1 MKKIAVSFGLIAV
14 GTASLQAAYTLGSD
28 SMQTSKVWSLS
39 GSLRGFYDDNYNT
52 APSGTPS
59 KRGSYGFEVSPS
71 ISLNVPLDQTDIGV
85 RYTYGLYFYQ
95 DRLNLHP
102 SQNPVDQTHQLDLW
116 VNHAFTESW
125 QVSLQDSF
133 VSAQDPGLVNGGT
146 PLRTEGNNINNVGS
160 IKLDTQWT
168 RLLGSEFGYQNT
180 FVDYQAHGFD
190 AGTDTASFSGLLDR
204 DENLIWLDLN
214 WQLTPTFKPLVGYK
228 FGQVNYIGGEQISE
242 GIVNSFSYNRDNRS
256 QYFYIGAQYD
266 PLSNLI
272 ISAEAGGQY
281 VDYYH
286 PAPGLSATT
295 QLQPYANLSATYTY
309 LPGSYVQAGFTQ
321 TQSATDVSQ
330 AAANG
335 QVTESLNTST
345 GYASINHQFSPKL
358 TASAIGK
365 VQYSTFN
372 EGAFANS
379 TETWYNL
386 GLNLTYSFNNHVS
399 TEIGYNYDNLDS
411 NVSGQKY
418 DRNRVYLGVTA
429 TY

>member
-1 MKKIAVSFGLIAV
+1 MKKIAVSVGLVAV
-14 GTASLQAAYTLGSD
+14 GTASLQAAYTVGSD

-52 APSGTPS
+52 APSGTPL

-125 QVSLQDSF
+125 QASFQDSF
-133 VSAQDPGLVNGGT
+133 VSAQDPSLVNGGT
-146 PLRTEGNNINNVGS
+146 ALRTEGNNINNVGS

-168 RLLGSEFGYQNT
+168 RLLGSEFGYENT
-180 FVDYQAHGFD
+180 FVDYQNHG
-190 AGTDTASFSGLLDR
+190 GTAAAPSFSGLLDR
-204 DENLIWLDLN
+204 DENLVWLDLN

-228 FGQVNYIGGEQISE
+228 FGLVNYTGGEPIAAGS
-242 GIVNSFSYNRDNRS
+242 VSDNRDNRS
-256 QYFYIGAQYD
+256 QYFYVGAQYD
-266 PLSNLI
+266 PLANLTL
-272 ISAEAGGQY
+272 SVEAGGQY
-281 VDYYH
+281 VDYYN

-295 QLQPYANLSATYTY
+295 QLQPYANLSGTYTY

-321 TQSATDVSQ
+321 TQSATDVS
-330 AAANG
+330 APTASG

-358 TASAIGK
+358 TASVIGK

-372 EGAFANS
+372 EGQFANS
-379 TETWYNL
+379 TETWYTL
-386 GLNLTYSFNNHVS
+386 GLNLDYSFNNHIS

-411 NVSGQKY
+411 NVPGQKY

>member
-1 MKKIAVSFGLIAV
+1 MKKIAVSVGLVAV

-52 APSGTPS
+52 APSGSPS
-59 KRGSYGFEVSPS
+59 KRGSYGFEFSPS
-71 ISLNVPLDQTDIGV
+71 ISLNLPLDQTDIGA

-125 QVSLQDSF
+125 QVSFQDSF
-133 VSAQDPGLVNGGT
+133 VSAQDPSLVDGGT
-146 PLRTEGNNINNVGS
+146 FLRSEGNNINNTGS

-180 FVDYQAHGFD
+180 FVDYQAHG
-190 AGTDTASFSGLLDR
+190 GTAAAPSFSGLLDR
-204 DENLIWLDLN
+204 DENLVWLDVN
-214 WQLTPTFKPLVGYK
+214 WTLTPELKPLVGYK
-228 FGQVNYIGGEQISE
+228 FGQVNYLGDEPIAPGNVSD
-242 GIVNSFSYNRDNRS
+242 NRDSRS
-256 QYFYIGAQYD
+256 QYFYVGALYN
-266 PLSNLI
+266 PLANLTL
-272 ISAEAGGQY
+272 SVEAGGQY
-281 VDYYH
+281 VDYYR

-295 QLQPYANLSATYTY
+295 QFEPYANLSGTYTY

-321 TQSATDVSQ
+321 TQSATDVS
-330 AAANG
+330 APTASG

-345 GYASINHQFSPKL
+345 VYASINHQFSPKL

-379 TETWYNL
+379 TETWYSL
-386 GLNLTYSFNNHVS
+386 GLNLAYNLNNHIS

-411 NVSGQKY
+411 NVPGQKY

-429 TY
+429 IY

>member
-59 KRGSYGFEVSPS
+59 KRSSYGFEVSPS

-125 QVSLQDSF
+125 QASIQDSF
-133 VSAQDPGLVNGGT
+133 VSAQDPSLVNGGT
-146 PLRTEGNNINNVGS
+146 NLRTEGNNINNVGS

-180 FVDYQAHGFD
+180 FVDYQNHG
-190 AGTDTASFSGLLDR
+190 GTAAAPSFSGLLDR

-214 WQLTPTFKPLVGYK
+214 WQLTPTLKPLIGYK
-228 FGQVNYIGGEQISE
+228 FGLINYTGGEPIAPGS
-242 GIVNSFSYNRDNRS
+242 VSDNRDNRS
-256 QYFYIGAQYD
+256 QYFYVGAQYD

-272 ISAEAGGQY
+272 ISAEAGVQY

-286 PAPGLSATT
+286 PAAGLSAST

-372 EGAFANS
+372 EGQFANS
-379 TETWYNL
+379 TETWARIDGLWRRNL
-386 GLNLTYSFNNHVS
+386 LKC
-399 TEIGYNYDNLDS
+399 S
-411 NVSGQKY
+411 NS
-418 DRNRVYLGVTA
+418 L
-429 TY
+429 

>member
-1 MKKIAVSFGLIAV
+1 
-14 GTASLQAAYTLGSD
+14 
-28 SMQTSKVWSLS
+28 LS

-125 QVSLQDSF
+125 QASFQDSF

-180 FVDYQAHGFD
+180 FVDYQNHG
-190 AGTDTASFSGLLDR
+190 GTAAAPSFSGLLDR
-204 DENLIWLDLN
+204 DENLVWLSLN
-214 WQLTPTFKPLVGYK
+214 WQLTPTLKPLIGYK
-228 FGQVNYIGGEQISE
+228 FGLINYTGGEPIAPGS
-242 GIVNSFSYNRDNRS
+242 VSDNRDNRS
-256 QYFYIGAQYD
+256 QYFYVGAQYD

-272 ISAEAGGQY
+272 ISAEAGAQY

-286 PAPGLSATT
+286 PAAGLSAST

-372 EGAFANS
+372 EGQFANS

-418 DRNRVYLGVTA
+418 DRNRVYMGVTA

>member
-95 DRLNLHP
+95 DRLNLH
-102 SQNPVDQTHQLDLW
+102 QNPVDQTHQFDLW

-125 QVSLQDSF
+125 QASIQDSF

-180 FVDYQAHGFD
+180 FVDYQNHG
-190 AGTDTASFSGLLDR
+190 GTAAFPSFSGLLDR
-204 DENLIWLDLN
+204 DENLAWLSLN
-214 WQLTPTFKPLVGYK
+214 WQLTPTLKPLVGYK
-228 FGQVNYIGGEQISE
+228 FGLINYTGGEPIAPGNVSD
-242 GIVNSFSYNRDNRS
+242 NRDNRS
-256 QYFYIGAQYD
+256 QYFYVGVQYD
-266 PLSNLI
+266 PLANLI
-272 ISAEAGGQY
+272 ISVEAGGQY

-321 TQSATDVSQ
+321 TQSATDVS
-330 AAANG
+330 APTASG

-372 EGAFANS
+372 EGQFANS
-379 TETWYNL
+379 TETWYTL

-411 NVSGQKY
+411 NVPGQKY

>member
-52 APSGTPS
+52 APSGPG

-125 QVSLQDSF
+125 QASFQDSF

-180 FVDYQAHGFD
+180 FVDYQQHGGT
-190 AGTDTASFSGLLDR
+190 AGAPSFSGLLDR
-204 DENLIWLDLN
+204 DENLVWLSLN
-214 WQLTPTFKPLVGYK
+214 WQLTPTLKPLVGYK
-228 FGQVNYIGGEQISE
+228 YGLINYTGGEPISITPLPN
-242 GIVNSFSYNRDNRS
+242 GSFSYNRDNRS
-256 QYFYIGAQYD
+256 QYFYVGIQYD
-266 PLSNLI
+266 PLANLI
-272 ISAEAGGQY
+272 ISVEAGGQY

-321 TQSATDVSQ
+321 TQSATDVSTPD
-330 AAANG
+330 ATG
-335 QVTESLNTST
+335 RVTESLNTST

-358 TASAIGK
+358 TGSVIGK

-411 NVSGQKY
+411 NVPGQKY

-429 TY
+429 IY

>member
-1 MKKIAVSFGLIAV
+1 MKKIAVSVGLVAV
-14 GTASLQAAYTLGSD
+14 GTASLHAAYTLGSD
-28 SMQTSKVWSLS
+28 SMQSTKIWSLS
-39 GSLRGFYDDNYNT
+39 GSLRGFYDDNYTTGAGTT
-52 APSGTPS
+52 ASP

-125 QVSLQDSF
+125 QISLQDSF
-133 VSAQDPGLVNGGT
+133 VSAQDPSLVNGGT

-160 IKLDTQWT
+160 LKLDTQWT

-180 FVDYQAHGFD
+180 FVDYQDHN
-190 AGTDTASFSGLLDR
+190 GTVAAPSYSGLLDR
-204 DENLIWLDLN
+204 DENLAWLDLN

-228 FGQVNYIGGEQISE
+228 FGLVNYTGDEPIAPGS
-242 GIVNSFSYNRDNRS
+242 VSDNRDSRS
-256 QYFYIGAQYD
+256 QYFYIGAEYD
-266 PLSNLI
+266 PLSNLL
-272 ISAEAGGQY
+272 ISVEAGGQY

-286 PAPGLSATT
+286 PAPGLSSTT
-295 QLQPYANLSATYTY
+295 QIEPYANLSATYTY

-321 TQSATDVSQ
+321 TQSATDVS
-330 AAANG
+330 APTASG

-372 EGAFANS
+372 EGQFADS
-379 TETWYNL
+379 TEKWYSL
-386 GLNLTYSFNNHVS
+386 GLNLAYNFNNHVS
-399 TEIGYNYDNLDS
+399 TEIGYNYDDLVS
-411 NVSGQKY
+411 NVPGQKY
-418 DRNRVYLGVTA
+418 DRNRVYVGVTA